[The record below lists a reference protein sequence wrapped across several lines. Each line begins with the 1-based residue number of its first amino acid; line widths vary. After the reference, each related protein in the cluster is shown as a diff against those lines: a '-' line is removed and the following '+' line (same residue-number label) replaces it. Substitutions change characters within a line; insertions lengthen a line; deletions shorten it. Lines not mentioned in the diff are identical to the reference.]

1 MRKTPVSGFPR
12 ALLPSVM
19 REREELWG
27 RDWIKE
33 HEITKVNKIFASNPE
48 KGHKNKHKKT
58 RMKWNDTKWTI

>member
-1 MRKTPVSGFPR
+1 MRVLCSLPKPMRKTPVSGFPR

-27 RDWIKE
+27 RDWIKK

-58 RMKWNDTKWTI
+58 